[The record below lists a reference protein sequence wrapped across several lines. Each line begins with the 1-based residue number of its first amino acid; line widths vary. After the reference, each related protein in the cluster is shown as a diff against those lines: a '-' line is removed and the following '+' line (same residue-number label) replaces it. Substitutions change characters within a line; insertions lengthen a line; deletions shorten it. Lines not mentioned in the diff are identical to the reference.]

1 MFEAQRELPVQ
12 IESPSW
18 LEPNLNESLAGYAR
32 RLAERVEPGL
42 PFFLGGASFGGMLA
56 LEMAQHLRPE
66 GVLLLSSCRSPSVL
80 PCLHRFGAGAA
91 PLIPGAFVSLM
102 MRFRAPI
109 RRAFGVCDAQHSDLL
124 IQMMRD
130 IPFSFVRWGLAALMA
145 WPGAAELAAP
155 ICHIHGACDRVI
167 PLRCVRPDVVIAG
180 AGHLANVTHAEQ
192 VNAAIMVFLEQ
203 HALLESHT

>member
-1 MFEAQRELPVQ
+1 MPRPRLILIPGLGADERMFEAQCELPVQ

-32 RLAERVEPGL
+32 RLTERVEPAL

-80 PCLHRFGAGAA
+80 PCSHRFGAGAA

-155 ICHIHGACDRVI
+155 IC
-167 PLRCVRPDVVIAG
+167 
-180 AGHLANVTHAEQ
+180 
-192 VNAAIMVFLEQ
+192 
-203 HALLESHT
+203 